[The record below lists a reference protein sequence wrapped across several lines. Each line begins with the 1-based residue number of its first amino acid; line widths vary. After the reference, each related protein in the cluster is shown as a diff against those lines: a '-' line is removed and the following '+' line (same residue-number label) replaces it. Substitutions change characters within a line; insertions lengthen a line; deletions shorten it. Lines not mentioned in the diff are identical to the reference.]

1 MLGAIGYMLANHLN
15 QSSPLADAICLGMAG
30 IGFGLIRLSE
40 VARLLAIPL
49 SIAFLVLEIQ
59 RIMADYRMILYTDQI
74 KLLPD
79 VNRFNYFVEVSLEFV
94 WVDIL
99 LLAFVIFLCIPK
111 TGEVFK

>member
-1 MLGAIGYMLANHLN
+1 MVYLDKTYSNLKA
-15 QSSPLADAICLGMAG
+15 
-30 IGFGLIRLSE
+30 E
-40 VARLLAIPL
+40 
-49 SIAFLVLEIQ
+49 
-59 RIMADYRMILYTDQI
+59 YTDQI